1 MLRLIVQPWAS
12 YLAIQNP
19 GYVALSFAGK
29 SELVIYA
36 RHFNKIMEIEKM
48 KIIGISASARKN
60 KSTHF
65 LLDQCLNESKRAAE
79 LLEKSLEVE
88 LIDIAPMKINAC
100 IACGKCKKGVLC
112 SQEDD
117 FQPLISKLAD
127 PELVGIIMA
136 TPVYMG
142 CMSAQAKAFL
152 DRTVLF
158 RRNGFMFKNK
168 LGGVIA
174 VGGSRNG
181 GQELTIQAVHAAMM
195 IHDMIIVGDG
205 GHFGGAA
212 WGSHPNGYEG
222 DETGINTAKSL
233 GKRMTEVACMLHH

>member
-1 MLRLIVQPWAS
+1 
-12 YLAIQNP
+12 
-19 GYVALSFAGK
+19 
-29 SELVIYA
+29 
-36 RHFNKIMEIEKM
+36 M
-48 KIIGISASARKN
+48 KFIGVSASPRKN

-65 LLDQCLNESKRAAE
+65 LLEQCLNEIKVTAEAAG
-79 LLEKSLEVE
+79 KNLEVE
-88 LIDIAPMKINAC
+88 LIDLAPLKFNGC
-100 IACGKCKKGVLC
+100 ISCDTCKKSMSC
-112 SQEDD
+112 SQQDD
-117 FQPLISKLAD
+117 YQALIPKLAD
-127 PELVGIIMA
+127 PEVAGIIVA

-142 CMSAQAKAFL
+142 SMSSQAKAFL

-205 GHFGGAA
+205 DHFGGAA
-212 WGSHPNGYEG
+212 WANHPDGYEG
-222 DETGINTAKSL
+222 DGAGIATARNL
-233 GKRMTEVACMLHH
+233 GRRMGEVARIMKT

>member
-1 MLRLIVQPWAS
+1 
-12 YLAIQNP
+12 
-19 GYVALSFAGK
+19 
-29 SELVIYA
+29 
-36 RHFNKIMEIEKM
+36 M
-48 KIIGISASARKN
+48 KIIGVSARAREN

-65 LLDQCLNESKRAAE
+65 LLEQCLDEVKRTFE
-79 LLEKSLEVE
+79 VSGITIDVE
-88 LIDIAPMKINAC
+88 LIDLAPLNINGC
-100 IACGKCKKGVLC
+100 IACDKCKKGVLC

-117 FQPLISKLAD
+117 YQSLIPKFAD
-127 PELVGIIMA
+127 PQVVGIIVA

-142 CMSAQAKAFL
+142 CMSSQAKAFL

-168 LGGVIA
+168 LGGVIT

-205 GHFGGAA
+205 DHFGGTA
-212 WGSHPNGYEG
+212 WANHPDGYQE
-222 DETGINTAKSL
+222 DTFGITTAKNL
-233 GKRMTEVACMLHH
+233 GRRMSDVALMMKN

>member
-1 MLRLIVQPWAS
+1 
-12 YLAIQNP
+12 
-19 GYVALSFAGK
+19 
-29 SELVIYA
+29 
-36 RHFNKIMEIEKM
+36 M
-48 KIIGISASARKN
+48 KIIGVSASAREN
-60 KSTHF
+60 KSTYF
-65 LLDQCLNESKRAAE
+65 LLEQCLNKSRRTAE
-79 LLEKSLEVE
+79 TLGKSIDVE
-88 LIDIAPMKINAC
+88 LINLAPLKFNAC

-127 PELVGIIMA
+127 PEIVAIILA

-142 CMSAQAKAFL
+142 CMSAQAKAFI

-181 GQELTIQAVHAAMM
+181 GQELTIQSVHAAMM

-205 GHFGGAA
+205 DHFGGAA
-212 WGSHPNGYEG
+212 WGSHPDGYEG
-222 DETGINTAKSL
+222 DETGITTAKNL
-233 GKRMTEVACMLHH
+233 GKRISEVACMMQV

>member
-1 MLRLIVQPWAS
+1 
-12 YLAIQNP
+12 
-19 GYVALSFAGK
+19 
-29 SELVIYA
+29 
-36 RHFNKIMEIEKM
+36 M

-65 LLDQCLNESKRAAE
+65 LLEQCLNEAKINAE
-79 LLEKSLEVE
+79 LLGKSIEVE
-88 LIDIAPMKINAC
+88 LINLAPLKFNGC

-117 FQPLISKLAD
+117 FQPLIAQLSD
-127 PELVGIIMA
+127 PEIVGIIVA

-142 CMSAQAKAFL
+142 CMSAQAKAFI

-205 GHFGGAA
+205 DHFGGTA
-212 WGSHPNGYEG
+212 WGNHPDGYQG
-222 DETGINTAKSL
+222 DATGIATAKNL
-233 GKRMTEVACMLHH
+233 GRRMSEVACMM

>member
-1 MLRLIVQPWAS
+1 
-12 YLAIQNP
+12 
-19 GYVALSFAGK
+19 
-29 SELVIYA
+29 
-36 RHFNKIMEIEKM
+36 M
-48 KIIGISASARKN
+48 KIIGVAASPRKN

-65 LLDQCLNESKRAAE
+65 LLEQCLNEIKVTAE
-79 LLEKSLEVE
+79 ASGKNIDVE
-88 LIDIAPMKINAC
+88 LIDLAPLKFNGC
-100 IACGKCKKGVLC
+100 ISCDTCKKSMSC
-112 SQEDD
+112 SQQDD
-117 FQPLISKLAD
+117 FQALIPKLAD
-127 PELVGIIMA
+127 PEIAGIIVA

-142 CMSAQAKAFL
+142 CMSSQAKAFI

-205 GHFGGAA
+205 DHFGGAA
-212 WGSHPNGYEG
+212 WANHPDGYEG
-222 DETGINTAKSL
+222 DGAGIATARNL
-233 GKRMTEVACMLHH
+233 GRRIGEVARIMKT